1 MAVTGG
7 AGAYTYSWSPSGG
20 TAATATGLVA
30 GIYTVTITDANNC
43 QTTKSFTITQPTAL
57 SVTTS
62 QTNVSCNGSAT
73 GSASVTVTGGAGA
86 YTYSWSPS
94 GGTAATATGLSA
106 GIYTVTITDANNCQT
121 TKTFT
126 ITQPAAVS
134 APTGATSQTFNAGE
148 NLSVLVV
155 NGQNIKWYASA
166 SNAANHINVL
176 PVSTLLVTNTTYYA
190 TQTVNGC
197 ESTASL
203 AVKVTDITLGVNQ
216 VEKRNKIQL
225 YPNPVNDI
233 LQFSG
238 EDKISK
244 IVIFSLDGKKIMEKS
259 MNEERKLN
267 VRHLV
272 EGNYIINIFTDK
284 GVQTI
289 KFIKH

>member
-1 MAVTGG
+1 MTVTGG
-7 AGAYTYSWSPSGG
+7 TGAYTYSWAPSGG

-30 GIYTVTITDANNC
+30 G
-43 QTTKSFTITQPTAL
+43 
-57 SVTTS
+57 
-62 QTNVSCNGSAT
+62 
-73 GSASVTVTGGAGA
+73 
-86 YTYSWSPS
+86 TY
-94 GGTAATATGLSA
+94 
-106 GIYTVTITDANNCQT
+106 IVTITDANNCQT

-126 ITQPAAVS
+126 ITQPVAVS
-134 APTGATSQTFNAGE
+134 APTGATSQTFTTGE
-148 NLSVLVV
+148 NLSVLAVT
-155 NGQNIKWYASA
+155 GQNIKWYASA
-166 SNAANHINVL
+166 SDAISHINAL
-176 PVSTLLVTNTTYYA
+176 SISTLLVNNTTYFA

-197 ESTASL
+197 ESSASL
-203 AVKVTDITLGVNQ
+203 AVTVTDVTMGVNQ
-216 VEKRNKIQL
+216 VEKVTKIQL

-244 IVIFSLDGKKIMEKS
+244 IIIFSLDGKKVMEKP

-272 EGNYIINIFTDK
+272 EGNYIISIFTDK